1 MKYKNCQQLLYF
13 KKIMKI
19 RITACDI
26 SVKQKKTDLI
36 DLVKGKREFT
46 LYFFK
51 NPVLVK
57 TKIGLHDVTEGD
69 CILIAPGFPHY
80 IKSKGEQWTYDSL
93 SFKGSDASRLVNQV
107 NIDTNEIHSP
117 LQSYFIDALLEK
129 ISKECR
135 ALDMMW
141 DRVVASTLDELLT
154 KIIRFSKQDFVLSMP
169 DHSQKLRDLRS
180 EVHENFHLPWT
191 IKKMADK
198 LGLSCS
204 RFASLYKIE
213 FKTSPT
219 EDLIKTR
226 IIQAKKMLSATKVS
240 VKQVSV
246 ACGFESVHYFHRA
259 FKKRIDIT
267 PKHYQNFKLSMKGY
281 VPTEEKSFTLDGL
294 SIDSDFSGT
303 MEVVDGEIVF
313 HGNNSEWSKFLG
325 YSTEVFKDKPFLN
338 FICPQDLE
346 IAREAVSNI
355 IDNQNVKDV
364 NVRLVK
370 KDESLARIE
379 FSAITK
385 GTSWFW
391 FAKKVLIED

>member
-1 MKYKNCQQLLYF
+1 
-13 KKIMKI
+13 MKI

-26 SVKQKKTDLI
+26 AVKQKNSDVI
-36 DLVKGKREFT
+36 DLVKGKRDYT

-51 NPVLVK
+51 SPVLVK
-57 TKIGLHDVTEGD
+57 TKIGLHDVTAGD
-69 CILIAPGFPHY
+69 CILIAPGYPHY
-80 IKSKGEQWTYDSL
+80 IKNKGDKWTYDSL
-93 SFKGSDASRLVNQV
+93 SFKGSDASRLVNQ
-107 NIDTNEIHSP
+107 IGLETNEIHSP

-135 ALDMMW
+135 ALDMLW

-180 EVHENFHLPWT
+180 EIHENFHLPWT

-198 LGLSCS
+198 LNLSCS
-204 RFASLYKIE
+204 RFASLYKQE
-213 FKTSPT
+213 FRTSPT

-226 IIQAKKMLSATKVS
+226 IVQAKKMLSATKVS

-267 PKHYQNFKLSMKGY
+267 PKHYQNFKLSMKGS
-281 VPTEEKSFTLDGL
+281 VPSEEKSFTLDGL
-294 SIDSDFSGT
+294 SLDSDFSGT
-303 MEVVDGEIVF
+303 MEIVNGEIVL
-313 HGNNSEWSKFLG
+313 HGNNFEWAEFLG
-325 YSTEVFKDKPFLN
+325 YQSDVLKGKPFLN
-338 FICPQDLE
+338 FICPQDLD

-355 IDNQNVKDV
+355 IDNQNIKDV
-364 NVRLVK
+364 TVRLIK
-370 KDESLARIE
+370 KDESLAKIE

-385 GTSWFW
+385 GNTWYW
-391 FAKKVLIED
+391 FAKKVFVDD

>member
-1 MKYKNCQQLLYF
+1 
-13 KKIMKI
+13 MKI

-26 SVKQKKTDLI
+26 AVKQKNSDTI
-36 DLVKGKREFT
+36 DLAKGKREYT

-51 NPVLVK
+51 SPVLAK
-57 TKIGLHDVTEGD
+57 TKIGLHDANAGD
-69 CILIAPGFPHY
+69 CILVGPGFPHY
-80 IKSKGEQWTYDSL
+80 IKSKGEKWNYDSL

-107 NIDTNEIHSP
+107 GLEINEIHSP

-169 DHSQKLRDLRS
+169 DHSQKLRDLRPD
-180 EVHENFHLPWT
+180 VHENFHYPWT

-198 LGLSCS
+198 LNLSCS
-204 RFASLYKIE
+204 RFASLYKQE

-226 IIQAKKMLSATKVS
+226 ISQAKKMLSTTKVS

-267 PKHYQNFKLSMKGY
+267 PKHYQNFKLSMKGS
-281 VPTEEKSFTLDGL
+281 VPIEEKSFTLDGL
-294 SIDSDFSGT
+294 SMDSDFSGT
-303 MEVVDGEIVF
+303 MEIVNGEIIF
-313 HGNNSEWSKFLG
+313 HGNDSAWSEFLG
-325 YSTEVFKDKPFLN
+325 FPADVLKDKPFLN
-338 FICPQDLE
+338 FICPEDLE
-346 IAREAVSNI
+346 IARETVSNI
-355 IDNQNVKDV
+355 IDGQNVKDV
-364 NVRLVK
+364 SVRLLK
-370 KDESLARIE
+370 KDDSLVKIE

-385 GTSWFW
+385 GKTWFW
-391 FAKKVLIED
+391 FAKKAFIDD

>member
-1 MKYKNCQQLLYF
+1 
-13 KKIMKI
+13 MKI

-26 SVKQKKTDLI
+26 AVKQKNTDLI
-36 DLVKGKREFT
+36 DLVKGKRDYT

-51 NPVLVK
+51 SPVLVK
-57 TKIGLHDVTEGD
+57 TKIGLHDVTTGD

-80 IKSKGEQWTYDSL
+80 IKSKGDQWNYDSL

-107 NIDTNEIHSP
+107 GLETNEIHSP

-135 ALDMMW
+135 ALDMLW

-154 KIIRFSKQDFVLSMP
+154 KIFRFSKQDFVLSMP

-180 EVHENFHLPWT
+180 EIHENFHLPWT

-204 RFASLYKIE
+204 RFASLYKQE

-267 PKHYQNFKLSMKGY
+267 PKHYQNFKLSMKGS
-281 VPTEEKSFTLDGL
+281 VPVEQKSFTLDGL

-303 MEVVDGEIVF
+303 MEIVNGEIVF
-313 HGNNSEWSKFLG
+313 HGNDSAWSEFLG
-325 YSTEVFKDKPFLN
+325 YSSDVLKGKPFLN
-338 FICPQDLE
+338 FICPQDLD

-364 NVRLVK
+364 AVRLVK
-370 KDESLARIE
+370 KDESLAKIE

-385 GTSWFW
+385 GNTWFW
-391 FAKKVLIED
+391 FAKKIYVED

>member
-1 MKYKNCQQLLYF
+1 
-13 KKIMKI
+13 MKI

-26 SVKQKKTDLI
+26 AVKQKNTDLI
-36 DLVKGKREFT
+36 DLVKGKGDYT
-46 LYFFK
+46 LYFLK
-51 NPVLVK
+51 SPVLVK
-57 TKIGLHDVTEGD
+57 TKIGLHDVTAGD
-69 CILIAPGFPHY
+69 CMLIAPSFPHY
-80 IKSKGEQWTYDSL
+80 IKSKGEQWNYDAL
-93 SFKGSDASRLVNQV
+93 SFKGSDASRLVNQ
-107 NIDTNEIHSP
+107 IGIETNEIHSP

-135 ALDMMW
+135 ALDMFW

-154 KIIRFSKQDFVLSMP
+154 KILRFSKQDFVLSMP

-180 EVHENFHLPWT
+180 EIHENFHLPWT

-198 LGLSCS
+198 LSLSCS
-204 RFASLYKIE
+204 RFASLYKQE

-226 IIQAKKMLSATKVS
+226 IVQAKKMLSATKVS

-267 PKHYQNFKLSMKGY
+267 PKHYQNFKLSMKGS
-281 VPTEEKSFTLDGL
+281 VPTEEKAFTLDGL

-303 MEVVDGEIVF
+303 MEIVNGEIVF
-313 HGNNSEWSKFLG
+313 HGNDSAWSEFLG
-325 YSTEVFKDKPFLN
+325 YSPDVLKGKPFLN
-338 FICPQDLE
+338 FICPQDLD

-364 NVRLVK
+364 TVRLVK
-370 KDESLARIE
+370 KDESLAKIE

-385 GTSWFW
+385 GNTWFW
-391 FAKKVLIED
+391 FAKKVIVDD

>member
-1 MKYKNCQQLLYF
+1 
-13 KKIMKI
+13 MKI
-19 RITACDI
+19 RITACDVA
-26 SVKQKKTDLI
+26 VKQKATDII
-36 DLVKGKREFT
+36 DIPKGKREYT

-57 TKIGLHDVTEGD
+57 TKIGLHDVTSGD

-80 IKSKGEQWTYDSL
+80 IKSKGEQWFYDSL
-93 SFKGSDASRLVNQV
+93 AFKGSDASRLVNQ
-107 NIDTNEIHSP
+107 IGFETNEIHSP

-141 DRVVASTLDELLT
+141 DRIVACTLDELLT

-180 EVHENFHLPWT
+180 EIHENFHLPWT

-198 LGLSCS
+198 LSLSCS
-204 RFASLYKIE
+204 RFASLYKQE
-213 FKTSPT
+213 FRTSPT

-226 IIQAKKMLSATKVS
+226 IAQAKKMLSTTKVS

-267 PKHYQNFKLSMKGY
+267 PKHYQNFKLSMKGS
-281 VPTEEKSFTLDGL
+281 VPLEEKSFTLDGL
-294 SIDSDFSGT
+294 SSDSDFSGT
-303 MEVVDGEIVF
+303 MEIINGEIIF
-313 HGNNSEWSKFLG
+313 HGNDSAWADFLG
-325 YSTEVFKDKPFLN
+325 YSSDVLKGKPFLN
-338 FICPQDLE
+338 FICPQDLD

-355 IDNQNVKDV
+355 IDGQNIKDV
-364 NVRLVK
+364 AVRLVK
-370 KDESLARIE
+370 KDDSLVNIE
-379 FSAITK
+379 FSAITR
-385 GTSWFW
+385 GNTWFW
-391 FAKKVLIED
+391 FAKRAFIED

>member
-1 MKYKNCQQLLYF
+1 
-13 KKIMKI
+13 MKI
-19 RITACDI
+19 RIIACDI
-26 SVKQKKTDLI
+26 SVKQKDTDLI
-36 DLVKGKREFT
+36 ELVKGRRDYT

-51 NPVLVK
+51 DPVLVK
-57 TKIGLHDVTEGD
+57 TKIGLHDVDAGD

-80 IKSKGEQWTYDSL
+80 IKSKGKQWNYDAL
-93 SFKGSDASRLVNQV
+93 SFKGSDASRLVNQ
-107 NIDTNEIHSP
+107 IGIETNEIHSP

-135 ALDMMW
+135 ALDMLW

-180 EVHENFHLPWT
+180 EIHESFHLPWT

-204 RFASLYKIE
+204 RFASLYKQE

-267 PKHYQNFKLSMKGY
+267 PKHYQNFKLSMKGS
-281 VPTEEKSFTLDGL
+281 VPTEEKSFSLDGL

-303 MEVVDGEIVF
+303 MEIVNGEIVF
-313 HGNNSEWSKFLG
+313 HGNDSEWSDFLG
-325 YSTEVFKDKPFLN
+325 YPTDVLKGKPFLN
-338 FICPQDLE
+338 FICPQDLD
-346 IAREAVSNI
+346 IGREAVSNI
-355 IDNQNVKDV
+355 IDNQNIKDV
-364 NVRLVK
+364 TLKLVK
-370 KDESLARIE
+370 NDDSLAKIE

-385 GTSWFW
+385 GNTWFW
-391 FAKKVLIED
+391 FAKKILVDD

>member
-1 MKYKNCQQLLYF
+1 
-13 KKIMKI
+13 MKI
-19 RITACDI
+19 RIIACDI
-26 SVKQKKTDLI
+26 SVKQKDTDLI
-36 DLVKGKREFT
+36 ELVKGRRDYT

-51 NPVLVK
+51 DPVLVK
-57 TKIGLHDVTEGD
+57 TKIGLHDVDAGD

-80 IKSKGEQWTYDSL
+80 IKSKGKQWNYDAL
-93 SFKGSDASRLVNQV
+93 SFKGSDASRLVNQ
-107 NIDTNEIHSP
+107 IGIETNEIHSP

-135 ALDMMW
+135 ALDMLW

-180 EVHENFHLPWT
+180 EIHESFHLPWT

-198 LGLSCS
+198 LDLSCS
-204 RFASLYKIE
+204 RFASLYKQE

-267 PKHYQNFKLSMKGY
+267 PKHYQNFKLSMKGS
-281 VPTEEKSFTLDGL
+281 VPTEEKSFSLDGL

-303 MEVVDGEIVF
+303 MEIVNGEIVF
-313 HGNNSEWSKFLG
+313 HGNDSEWSDFLG
-325 YSTEVFKDKPFLN
+325 YPTDVLKGKPFLN
-338 FICPQDLE
+338 FICPQDLD
-346 IAREAVSNI
+346 IGREAVSNI
-355 IDNQNVKDV
+355 IDNQNIKDV
-364 NVRLVK
+364 TLKLVK
-370 KDESLARIE
+370 NDDSLAKIE

-385 GTSWFW
+385 GNTWFW
-391 FAKKVLIED
+391 FAKKILVDD

>member
-1 MKYKNCQQLLYF
+1 
-13 KKIMKI
+13 MKI

-26 SVKQKKTDLI
+26 AVKQKATDII
-36 DLVKGKREFT
+36 DLPKGKREYT

-57 TKIGLHDVTEGD
+57 TKIGLHDVASGD

-80 IKSKGEQWTYDSL
+80 IKSKGEQWYYDSL
-93 SFKGSDASRLVNQV
+93 AFKGSDASRLIVQ
-107 NIDTNEIHSP
+107 IGFETNEIHSP

-141 DRVVASTLDELLT
+141 DRIVACTLDELLT

-180 EVHENFHLPWT
+180 EIHENFHLPWT

-198 LGLSCS
+198 LKLSCS
-204 RFASLYKIE
+204 RFASLYKQE
-213 FKTSPT
+213 FRTSPT

-226 IIQAKKMLSATKVS
+226 ISQAKKMLSTTKVS

-267 PKHYQNFKLSMKGY
+267 PKHYQNFKLSMKGS
-281 VPTEEKSFTLDGL
+281 VPIEEKSFTLDGL
-294 SIDSDFSGT
+294 SSDSDYSGT
-303 MEVVDGEIVF
+303 MEIINGEIIF
-313 HGNNSEWSKFLG
+313 HGNDSAWADFLG
-325 YSTEVFKDKPFLN
+325 YSSDVLKGKPFLN
-338 FICPQDLE
+338 FICPQDLD

-355 IDNQNVKDV
+355 IDGQNIKDV
-364 NVRLVK
+364 AVRLVN
-370 KDESLARIE
+370 KDDSLVNIE
-379 FSAITK
+379 FSAITR
-385 GTSWFW
+385 GNTWFW
-391 FAKKVLIED
+391 FAKRAFIED

>member
-1 MKYKNCQQLLYF
+1 
-13 KKIMKI
+13 MKI

-26 SVKQKKTDLI
+26 AVKQKASDII
-36 DLVKGKREFT
+36 DIPKGKREYT

-57 TKIGLHDVTEGD
+57 TKIGLHDVTTGD

-80 IKSKGEQWTYDSL
+80 IKSKGEQWYYDSL
-93 SFKGSDASRLVNQV
+93 AFKGSDASRLVNQ
-107 NIDTNEIHSP
+107 IGFETNEIHSP

-141 DRVVASTLDELLT
+141 DRIVACTLDELLT

-180 EVHENFHLPWT
+180 EIHENFHLPWT

-198 LGLSCS
+198 LSLSCS
-204 RFASLYKIE
+204 RFASLYKQE
-213 FKTSPT
+213 FRTSPT

-226 IIQAKKMLSATKVS
+226 IAQAKKMLSTTKVS

-267 PKHYQNFKLSMKGY
+267 PKHYQNFKLSMKGS
-281 VPTEEKSFTLDGL
+281 VPIEEKSFTLDGL
-294 SIDSDFSGT
+294 SSDSDFSGT
-303 MEVVDGEIVF
+303 MEIINGEIIF
-313 HGNNSEWSKFLG
+313 HGNDSAWADFLG
-325 YSTEVFKDKPFLN
+325 YSSDVLKGKPFLN
-338 FICPQDLE
+338 FICPQDLD

-355 IDNQNVKDV
+355 IDGQNIKDV
-364 NVRLVK
+364 AVRLVK
-370 KDESLARIE
+370 KDDSLVNIE
-379 FSAITK
+379 FSAITR
-385 GTSWFW
+385 GNTWFW
-391 FAKKVLIED
+391 FAKRAFLED

>member
-1 MKYKNCQQLLYF
+1 
-13 KKIMKI
+13 MKI

-26 SVKQKKTDLI
+26 AVKQKNTDII
-36 DLVKGKREFT
+36 DIAKGKRDYT

-57 TKIGLHDVTEGD
+57 TKIGLHDVAAGD

-80 IKSKGEQWTYDSL
+80 IKSKGELWHYDQL
-93 SFKGSDASRLVNQV
+93 SFKGSDASRLVNQ
-107 NIDTNEIHSP
+107 IGFATNEIHSP

-141 DRVVASTLDELLT
+141 DRVVSSTLDELLT
-154 KIIRFSKQDFVLSMP
+154 KIIRFAKQDFVLSMP

-180 EVHENFHLPWT
+180 DIHENFHLPWT

-198 LGLSCS
+198 LELSSS
-204 RFASLYKIE
+204 RFASLYKQE
-213 FKTSPT
+213 FRTSPT

-226 IIQAKKMLSATKVS
+226 IAQAKKMLSTTKVS

-267 PKHYQNFKLSMKGY
+267 PKHYQNFKLSKKGS
-281 VPTEEKSFTLDGL
+281 VPVVDKSFTLDGL
-294 SIDSDFSGT
+294 SADSDFSGT
-303 MEVVDGEIVF
+303 MEIINGEMIF
-313 HGNNSEWSKFLG
+313 HGNDSAWSESLG
-325 YSTEVFKDKPFLN
+325 FASDVIKGKPFLN

-346 IAREAVSNI
+346 IAREAVNNI
-355 IDNQNVKDV
+355 IDGQNIKDV
-364 NVRLVK
+364 AVRLVK
-370 KDESLARIE
+370 KDDSLLKVE
-379 FSAITK
+379 FSAITR
-385 GTSWFW
+385 GNTWFW
-391 FAKKVLIED
+391 FAKKAFMDD

>member
-1 MKYKNCQQLLYF
+1 
-13 KKIMKI
+13 MKI

-26 SVKQKKTDLI
+26 AVKQKNTDLI
-36 DLVKGKREFT
+36 DLVKGKRDYT

-51 NPVLVK
+51 SPVLVK
-57 TKIGLHDVTEGD
+57 TKIGLHDVTAGD
-69 CILIAPGFPHY
+69 CMLIAPSFPHY
-80 IKSKGEQWTYDSL
+80 IKSKGEQWNYDAL

-107 NIDTNEIHSP
+107 GIETNEIHSP

-135 ALDMMW
+135 ALDMLW

-154 KIIRFSKQDFVLSMP
+154 KILRFSKQDFVLSMP

-180 EVHENFHLPWT
+180 EIHENFHLPWT

-198 LGLSCS
+198 LSLSCS
-204 RFASLYKIE
+204 RFASLYKQE

-226 IIQAKKMLSATKVS
+226 IVQAKKMLSATKVS

-267 PKHYQNFKLSMKGY
+267 PKHYQNFKLSMKGS

-303 MEVVDGEIVF
+303 MEIVNGEIVF
-313 HGNNSEWSKFLG
+313 HGNDSAWSEFLG
-325 YSTEVFKDKPFLN
+325 YSSDVLKGKPFLN
-338 FICPQDLE
+338 FICPQDLD

-364 NVRLVK
+364 TVRLVN
-370 KDESLARIE
+370 KDESLAKIE

-385 GTSWFW
+385 GNTWFW
-391 FAKKVLIED
+391 FAKKVIVDD

>member
-1 MKYKNCQQLLYF
+1 
-13 KKIMKI
+13 MKI

-26 SVKQKKTDLI
+26 AVKQKSSDII
-36 DLVKGKREFT
+36 DLAKGKRDYT

-57 TKIGLHDVTEGD
+57 TKIGLHDVTAGD

-80 IKSKGEQWTYDSL
+80 IKSKGELWNYDAL
-93 SFKGSDASRLVNQV
+93 SFKGSDASRLVNQ
-107 NIDTNEIHSP
+107 IGFETNEIHSP

-141 DRVVASTLDELLT
+141 DRVIASTLDEMLT

-180 EVHENFHLPWT
+180 EIHESFHLPWT

-198 LGLSCS
+198 LNLSCS
-204 RFASLYKIE
+204 RFASLYKLE
-213 FKTSPT
+213 FRTSPT

-226 IIQAKKMLSATKVS
+226 IAQAKKMLSTTKVS

-267 PKHYQNFKLSMKGY
+267 PKHYQNFKLSKKGS
-281 VPTEEKSFTLDGL
+281 VPVKERSFTLDGL
-294 SIDSDFSGT
+294 SLDSDFSGT
-303 MEVVDGEIVF
+303 MEIVDGEIVF
-313 HGNNSEWSKFLG
+313 HGNDSAWSDFLG
-325 YSTEVFKDKPFLN
+325 FSLDILTDKPFLN
-338 FICPQDLE
+338 FICPQDLD

-355 IDNQNVKDV
+355 IDGQNLKDV
-364 NVRLVK
+364 AVRLVNS
-370 KDESLARIE
+370 DDSLVKIE

-385 GTSWFW
+385 GNTWFW
-391 FAKKVLIED
+391 FAKKAFMDD

>member
-1 MKYKNCQQLLYF
+1 
-13 KKIMKI
+13 MKI
-19 RITACDI
+19 RITACDVA
-26 SVKQKKTDLI
+26 VKQKATDII
-36 DLVKGKREFT
+36 DIPKGKREYT

-57 TKIGLHDVTEGD
+57 TKIGLHDVTSGD

-80 IKSKGEQWTYDSL
+80 IKSKGEQWFYDSL
-93 SFKGSDASRLVNQV
+93 AFKGSDASRLVNQ
-107 NIDTNEIHSP
+107 IGFETNEIHSP

-141 DRVVASTLDELLT
+141 DRIVACTLDELLT

-180 EVHENFHLPWT
+180 EIHENFHLPWT

-198 LGLSCS
+198 LSLSCS
-204 RFASLYKIE
+204 RFASLYKQE
-213 FKTSPT
+213 FRTSPT

-226 IIQAKKMLSATKVS
+226 IAQAKKMLSTTKVS

-267 PKHYQNFKLSMKGY
+267 PKHYQNFKLSMKGS
-281 VPTEEKSFTLDGL
+281 VPLEEKSFTLDGL
-294 SIDSDFSGT
+294 SSDSDFSGT
-303 MEVVDGEIVF
+303 MEIINGEIIF
-313 HGNNSEWSKFLG
+313 HGNDSAWADFLG
-325 YSTEVFKDKPFLN
+325 YSSDVLKGKPFLN
-338 FICPQDLE
+338 FICPQDLD

-355 IDNQNVKDV
+355 IDSQNIKDV
-364 NVRLVK
+364 AVRLVK
-370 KDESLARIE
+370 KDDSLVNIE
-379 FSAITK
+379 FSAITR
-385 GTSWFW
+385 GNTWFW
-391 FAKKVLIED
+391 FAKRAFIED

>member
-1 MKYKNCQQLLYF
+1 
-13 KKIMKI
+13 MKI

-26 SVKQKKTDLI
+26 RVKQKKTDLI
-36 DLVKGKREFT
+36 DLVKGKRDYT

-51 NPVLVK
+51 SPVLVK
-57 TKIGLHDVTEGD
+57 TKIGLHDVTAGD

-80 IKSKGEQWTYDSL
+80 IKTKGEQWNYDSL
-93 SFKGSDASRLVNQV
+93 SFKGSDASRLINQ
-107 NIDTNEIHSP
+107 IDFQTNDIYSP

-180 EVHENFHLPWT
+180 EVHESFHLPWN

-198 LGLSCS
+198 LSLSCS
-204 RFASLYKIE
+204 RFASLYKQE

-226 IIQAKKMLSATKVS
+226 IQQAKKMLSTTKVS

-259 FKKRIDIT
+259 FKKSIDIT
-267 PKHYQNFKLSMKGY
+267 PKHYQNFKLSRKGS
-281 VPTEEKSFTLDGL
+281 VPVEKKSFTLDGL
-294 SIDSDFSGT
+294 SMDSDFSGT
-303 MEVVDGEIVF
+303 LELVDGEIVF
-313 HGNNSEWSKFLG
+313 HGNDSEWAEFLG
-325 YSTEVFKDKPFLN
+325 FDTENLKDKPFLN
-338 FICPQDLE
+338 FICPQDIE
-346 IAREAVSNI
+346 IARESINNI
-355 IDNQNVKDV
+355 VDGQNVKDV
-364 NVRLVK
+364 TVRLVK
-370 KDESLARIE
+370 SDDTLVKIE

-385 GTSWFW
+385 GKTWFW
-391 FAKKVLIED
+391 FAKKAFMDD

>member
-1 MKYKNCQQLLYF
+1 
-13 KKIMKI
+13 MKI

-26 SVKQKKTDLI
+26 AVKQKSTDTI
-36 DLVKGKREFT
+36 DISKGKREYT

-51 NPVLVK
+51 SAVLAK
-57 TKIGLHDVTEGD
+57 TKIGLHDVNAGD
-69 CILIAPGFPHY
+69 CILVGPSFPHY
-80 IKSKGEQWTYDSL
+80 IKSKGENWNYDSL
-93 SFKGSDASRLVNQV
+93 SFKGSDASRLVNQ
-107 NIDTNEIHSP
+107 IGLEINEIHSP

-180 EVHENFHLPWT
+180 DVHENFHYPWT

-198 LGLSCS
+198 LNLSSS
-204 RFASLYKIE
+204 RFASLYKQE

-226 IIQAKKMLSATKVS
+226 ISQAKKMLSTTKVS

-267 PKHYQNFKLSMKGY
+267 PKHYQNFKLSMKGSI
-281 VPTEEKSFTLDGL
+281 PTEEKSFTLDGL

-303 MEVVDGEIVF
+303 MEIINGEIIF
-313 HGNNSEWSKFLG
+313 HGNDSAWADFLG
-325 YSTEVFKDKPFLN
+325 FPSDVLKDKPFLN
-338 FICPQDLE
+338 FICPEDLE
-346 IAREAVSNI
+346 IARETVSNI
-355 IDNQNVKDV
+355 IDGQNVKDV
-364 NVRLVK
+364 SVRLLK
-370 KDESLARIE
+370 KDDSLVKIE

-385 GTSWFW
+385 GKTWFW
-391 FAKKVLIED
+391 FAKKAFIDD